1 MRHWCSFR
9 YDTSSGIFTV
19 PQGGEGL
26 YYFSTYLLLENGE
39 SGCFDIRV
47 NGVVLCSTCG
57 DEDANTGDDNSQ
69 ATCSG
74 ITHLQEGGCDP
85 NVNVNLWN
93 SADSMIFSFVCSSCN
108 VVKILPQQ
116 FSQNEGV
123 LKWKSCFYSSDD
135 EVTVVYASGTD
146 TIPLAGLYFN
156 GLRLWAN
163 KNEDG
168 LERRK
173 KKTRKPDNG
182 TDHLW
187 IKAYGKL
194 FKVSFRIKNK
204 FMKAENILGLFQA
217 HVMGIFWTQNIF
229 GSCSMCKFLSIVSH
243 LALFIAVVHG
253 LAW

>member
-1 MRHWCSFR
+1 MFCFRHILWEIGKKFEVKRTQQLAEESSWVYQIKWFWFAATGEILRSQTIHRMRHWFSFR

-47 NGVVLCSTCG
+47 NGVVLCSACG
-57 DEDANTGDDNSQ
+57 DEDTNTGDDNSQ

-93 SADSMIFSFVCSSCN
+93 SVDSMIFSFVCSSCN

-116 FSQNEGV
+116 FSQNFCL

-146 TIPLAGLYFN
+146 TTPLAGIYFS
-156 GLRLWAN
+156 GFSGFRL
-163 KNEDG
+163 
-168 LERRK
+168 
-173 KKTRKPDNG
+173 
-182 TDHLW
+182 
-187 IKAYGKL
+187 
-194 FKVSFRIKNK
+194 
-204 FMKAENILGLFQA
+204 
-217 HVMGIFWTQNIF
+217 
-229 GSCSMCKFLSIVSH
+229 
-243 LALFIAVVHG
+243 
-253 LAW
+253 